1 MTSIRAAALEAHK
14 AGLCVVP
21 PRSDGSKAPEG
32 FWKSF
37 QTERPSAGQIE
48 SWYAY
53 DSGRS
58 GLGLV
63 CGAVSGGL
71 EMLELEGHAVADGLA
86 DQLDGGANSSGLGD
100 LLSRIILGYCETTPS
115 GGLHL
120 LYRCTEI
127 DGNLK
132 LARRPAT
139 EEELVERPD
148 DKIKTLVETRGE
160 GGYTIVAP
168 SNGKTHPS
176 GGAWELTDGGFASI
190 VTITPDER
198 RALLDLCRSFDQM
211 PEHTAVAPPSPERPP
226 RTARRDN
233 VDIFLSTSPASGAS
247 WIDEV
252 IDNFN
257 TRTSWAEV
265 LEPYGWTR
273 DGEMHR
279 NGHRQELWKRPG
291 KTEQGHS
298 ATTNANGTDRLIVFS
313 SSTPFETEPTSY
325 DRFAAHVLLTAGAN
339 DRTSRTDVARR
350 LRGEGFGPPPK
361 RPASLVDPATD
372 APEPL
377 AVGTSTLPEEF
388 WSSSSLFEHIR
399 QAAHSRSRSADVVLH
414 AALARVAACLPHTI
428 ELPPIVGAAGSLNV
442 FTAPVGPSG
451 TGKSTGVAIARELL
465 VPPPGLDIAD
475 NLPLGSGEGIAEAYM
490 GMRKEPNEEGKLAN
504 VRVQVR
510 FNAFIYVDEGEALV
524 ELMKRNGSTILE
536 TLRRAWTGATLGQA
550 NASSDRRRIV
560 QQGMYRLGLVIGFQ
574 PEKAAGLLG
583 DAAGGTPQRFLFC
596 SAIDPSIPDRQPEWP
611 GPLNWCPPDAA
622 LLDQHVVHV
631 NGYVRHHLTVDEGIV
646 EEIRAT
652 DLARQRGE
660 AYCEELD
667 GHAMLHRF
675 KLAGLL
681 AALHGG
687 MHVGA
692 EEWAWAEQIWRASVG
707 VRNGI
712 AQIVKRQSDQ
722 EEAAY
727 VDKRANRE
735 FVAEAAR
742 RSAPAAVDNLAVR
755 IAEYVRTHATQD
767 DGVKRRTLQRQVPS
781 SRDSA
786 IFQPALTRGIELG
799 WITFRD
805 GLYFP
810 GDSRPA

>member
-1 MTSIRAAALEAHK
+1 MTSLRAAALEAHK

-53 DSGRS
+53 DSGRC

-86 DQLDGGANSSGLGD
+86 DQLDGAANSSGLGD

-120 LYRCTEI
+120 LYRCSEI
-127 DGNLK
+127 AGNDK

-139 EEELVERPD
+139 EVELAERPD
-148 DKIKTLVETRGE
+148 DKIKTLIETRGE

-176 GGAWELTDGGFASI
+176 GGAWEKTDGGFPSI
-190 VTITPDER
+190 VTITPEER
-198 RALLDLCRSFDQM
+198 RALLDLCRTFDRM
-211 PEHTAVAPPSPERPP
+211 PERTAVAPARSERTPP
-226 RTARRDN
+226 PARRAD
-233 VDIFLSTSPASGAS
+233 VDTFLSTSAGSGAS

-252 IDNFN
+252 IGDFN
-257 TRTSWAEV
+257 ARTSWAEV
-265 LEPYGWTR
+265 LEPHGWTR
-273 DGEMHR
+273 DGSMSR
-279 NGHRQELWKRPG
+279 NGNRQETWKRPG
-291 KTEQGHS
+291 RTEQGHS

-325 DRFAAHVLLTAGAN
+325 DRFAAHALLAAGSN
-339 DRTSRTDVARR
+339 DQASRTEVARR
-350 LRGEGFGPPPK
+350 LRDEGYGPPPK
-361 RPASLVDPATD
+361 RPARLVDAAD
-372 APEPL
+372 VPEPL
-377 AVGTSTLPEEF
+377 VVGPSTLPEEF
-388 WSSSSLFEHIR
+388 WSSSAIFEHIR

-428 ELPPIVGAAGSLNV
+428 ELPPVVGAAGSLNF

-451 TGKSTGVAIARELL
+451 TGKSTGVAIAREL
-465 VPPPGLDIAD
+465 VAPPQGLDIAD

-490 GMRKEPNEEGKLAN
+490 GTRKEPNEEGKLAN

-550 NASSDRRRIV
+550 NASTDRRRIV

-574 PEKAAGLLG
+574 PEKAAGLLS

-622 LLDQHVVHV
+622 LLEQYHIQV
-631 NGYVRHHLTVDEGIV
+631 NGYARHRMTVDDDIA

-660 AYCEELD
+660 VYCDELD

-681 AALHGG
+681 AVLHGG

-692 EEWAWAEQIWRASVG
+692 KEWAWAEQIWRASVG
-707 VRNGI
+707 VRDGI
-712 AQIVKRQSDQ
+712 VQIVQRQNDR

-767 DGVKRRTLQRQVPS
+767 GGVKRRTLQRQVPS

-786 IFQPALTRGIELG
+786 IFQPALTRAAELG
-799 WITFRD
+799 WITIQD
-805 GLYFP
+805 GAYVP